1 MSQIIQ
7 AADAVVEA
15 AEALA
20 GLGEHPSTRR
30 DCISAVHHAIGRY
43 RFVVE
48 QAVEVEPWPDAKEI
62 ARLEEMN
69 TLADRVMAAAG
80 CGRWQYDEDEPNKY
94 LLPGTPTTPAIEVR
108 VPPAPGSPLVA
119 GLIVVNGCHLG
130 YLPEEEVE
138 EFEDAVAAGLAAA
151 ACEWLGALS

>member
-62 ARLEEMN
+62 ARLRSELL
-69 TLADRVMAAAG
+69 TLRARM
-80 CGRWQYDEDEPNKY
+80 E
-94 LLPGTPTTPAIEVR
+94 AIE
-108 VPPAPGSPLVA
+108 L
-119 GLIVVNGCHLG
+119 
-130 YLPEEEVE
+130 
-138 EFEDAVAAGLAAA
+138 LAARV
-151 ACEWLGALS
+151 SP